1 MAVND
6 LLELPAADRA
16 RIAMTLLESLGSPGA
31 ELSAEAEEA
40 LIRERDEGAFI
51 LKDEFMRPIREA
63 GYGKT
68 EL

>member
-1 MAVND
+1 MAINE
-6 LLELPAADRA
+6 LLELPAEDRA

-31 ELSAEAEEA
+31 ELSPEAEKA

-51 LKDEFMRPIREA
+51 LKDEFMKPFKEA
-63 GYGKT
+63 GYGKP